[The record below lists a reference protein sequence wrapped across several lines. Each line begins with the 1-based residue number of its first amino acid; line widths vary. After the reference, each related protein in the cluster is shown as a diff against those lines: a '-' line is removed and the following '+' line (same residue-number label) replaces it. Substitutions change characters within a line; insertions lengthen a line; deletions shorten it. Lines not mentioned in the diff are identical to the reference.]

1 MEVTGSYDENGQ
13 LWKKGE
19 FRKLTA
25 VIRKSVILG
34 ICLCG
39 TYTVHI

>member
-1 MEVTGSYDENGQ
+1 MELLAAMKKMDSYG
-13 LWKKGE
+13 KKGE

-39 TYTVHI
+39 TYNVHI